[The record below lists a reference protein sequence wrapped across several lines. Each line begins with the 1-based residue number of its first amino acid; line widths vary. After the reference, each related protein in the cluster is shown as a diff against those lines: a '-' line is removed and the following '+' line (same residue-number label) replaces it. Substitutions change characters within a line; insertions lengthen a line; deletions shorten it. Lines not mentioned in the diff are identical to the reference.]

1 MKEEE
6 EGTSN
11 MEDKIEVEA
20 IDKDKKVEDIKAE
33 TTIEI
38 SKEEVV
44 TEEEIKAID
53 RVVIAEETEE
63 IEEIEEIEMVD
74 KTIIEETMMSRA
86 SEVVMATEVEEVTV
100 LEVEV
105 EAVLG
110 TMTTIEIT
118 TEPKLK

>member
-44 TEEEIKAID
+44 TEEEIKGID
-53 RVVIAEETEE
+53 RVAIAEE

-118 TEPKLK
+118 TDPKLK